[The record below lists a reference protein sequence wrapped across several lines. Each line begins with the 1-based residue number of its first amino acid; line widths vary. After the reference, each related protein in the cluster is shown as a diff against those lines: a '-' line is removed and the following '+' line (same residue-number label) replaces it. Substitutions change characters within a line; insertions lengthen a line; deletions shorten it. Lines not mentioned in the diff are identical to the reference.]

1 VQVAVGRTDALQTAL
16 AEQQQSLARS
26 ASAVAGLAAKV
37 EAGASATD
45 LAELRAATLTLDARV
60 MSMTIDDDERFTA
73 LREAAAG
80 GLHEDGVSVDASAVA
95 ALAAELAAVKATVGQ
110 AAAEA
115 EENRSEA
122 GAQWSQ
128 LAAVKAAVVKAV
140 EQAEAAVKEA
150 AAGSQGNGKE
160 NKVQSKLIKM
170 AEAQKTSTDELKSQL
185 AAVKQEIVK
194 IDSLRDVLDTQRRS
208 LAQQESTT
216 ELIHADLVKRVN
228 TLEAGRVGLYEGSLS
243 PTKLREALE
252 AQQAATREMRGQ
264 LAAVKQEIVKLDSL
278 RDVLDTQ
285 KSVLAAQQAA
295 VVGVSH
301 EQLHDAVAVVNERV
315 AALEA
320 AAAAAATTIQQQP
333 SPVEVK
339 AALTSG
345 VLQSLVTLKAS
356 CVTLRARW
364 VTPRARWVT
373 LRARWVTLR
382 ASCVTLRA
390 RWVTLRARW
399 ATLRA
404 CWATLAAAGAK
415 LSEQHNQLAKSHAE
429 TAARAAALTERVAA
443 LEAAGRVSAT
453 ATANKAAAVPSLKEF
468 KGVVGGVEVCRPRPA
483 RIVSTRDIFQSL
495 HVANS
500 VAADVAARLRRSRLH
515 THAPLRLHEVLR
527 ESFSAKDAL
536 NSAYLGGVV
545 LRRAPHPHRT
555 RGSTARR

>member
-1 VQVAVGRTDALQTAL
+1 VTQR
-16 AEQQQSLARS
+16 ARW
-26 ASAVAGLAAKV
+26 V
-37 EAGASATD
+37 T
-45 LAELRAATLTLDARV
+45 LRAR
-60 MSMTIDDDERFTA
+60 
-73 LREAAAG
+73 
-80 GLHEDGVSVDASAVA
+80 
-95 ALAAELAAVKATVGQ
+95 
-110 AAAEA
+110 
-115 EENRSEA
+115 
-122 GAQWSQ
+122 W
-128 LAAVKAAVVKAV
+128 
-140 EQAEAAVKEA
+140 
-150 AAGSQGNGKE
+150 
-160 NKVQSKLIKM
+160 
-170 AEAQKTSTDELKSQL
+170 
-185 AAVKQEIVK
+185 
-194 IDSLRDVLDTQRRS
+194 
-208 LAQQESTT
+208 
-216 ELIHADLVKRVN
+216 
-228 TLEAGRVGLYEGSLS
+228 
-243 PTKLREALE
+243 
-252 AQQAATREMRGQ
+252 
-264 LAAVKQEIVKLDSL
+264 
-278 RDVLDTQ
+278 
-285 KSVLAAQQAA
+285 
-295 VVGVSH
+295 
-301 EQLHDAVAVVNERV
+301 
-315 AALEA
+315 
-320 AAAAAATTIQQQP
+320 
-333 SPVEVK
+333 
-339 AALTSG
+339 
-345 VLQSLVTLKAS
+345 VTLRARW
-356 CVTLRARW
+356 VTLRARWVMLRARW